1 MPPAPPDL
9 CLDVLREMRGSL
21 GAIVDEV
28 DDAAEERTRF
38 GQESRD
44 AHAMTA
50 AAVAR
55 CEATIDTLTQQLTQA
70 RVESAGAIAAA
81 EAGVKAVQDA
91 NTVLVRLIYAGAAA
105 LLGLTAVLLWG
116 ALAVRGIDADAAFAA
131 GRKFASPTAVDRGTT
146 PEGASN
152 DGT

>member
-1 MPPAPPDL
+1 MPPAAPDL

-21 GAIVDEV
+21 GALVDEV
-28 DDAAEERTRF
+28 DDAGEERARF

-44 AHAMTA
+44 AHAATA

-55 CEATIDTLTQQLTQA
+55 CEGKIETLAAQLTQA
-70 RVESAGAIAAA
+70 RIESAGAIAGAQ
-81 EAGVKAVQDA
+81 AGVKALQDA

-131 GRKFASPTAVDRGTT
+131 GRKFASPSTVSHGTT
-146 PEGASN
+146 PEGAAP
-152 DGT
+152 DAP